1 MAASARA
8 TGAQVGP
15 AFAAEL
21 KGLRERV
28 DGVRVCWPSPA
39 PVPTS
44 DP

>member
-28 DGVRVCWPSPA
+28 DVVQVRWPLDA